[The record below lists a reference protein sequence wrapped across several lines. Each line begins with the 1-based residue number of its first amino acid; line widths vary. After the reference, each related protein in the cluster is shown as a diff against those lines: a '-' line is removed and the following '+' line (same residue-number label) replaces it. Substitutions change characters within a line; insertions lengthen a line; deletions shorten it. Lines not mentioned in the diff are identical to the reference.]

1 MGSGVLGWSR
11 GVRVTYSPRER
22 RDSGDPERRTRLSRA
37 SRTLTSAPGERK
49 HRASALTERQNRS
62 VKAPVLFSAEGL
74 RYVAAMADIR
84 VERRHT
90 IGKEAALAAALR
102 VAERMREKAQ
112 VQFRVNGDT
121 IEFDRSGAKGRIVVG
136 DQTVLVEATLGLLL
150 KPMRGF
156 IEQKIDDYFGRFFQ

>member
-1 MGSGVLGWSR
+1 
-11 GVRVTYSPRER
+11 
-22 RDSGDPERRTRLSRA
+22 
-37 SRTLTSAPGERK
+37 
-49 HRASALTERQNRS
+49 
-62 VKAPVLFSAEGL
+62 
-74 RYVAAMADIR
+74 MADIR

-136 DQTVLVEATLGLLL
+136 PETVLVEATLGLLL

-156 IEQKIDDYFGRFFQ
+156 IEQKIDDYFSRFFQ

>member
-1 MGSGVLGWSR
+1 
-11 GVRVTYSPRER
+11 
-22 RDSGDPERRTRLSRA
+22 
-37 SRTLTSAPGERK
+37 
-49 HRASALTERQNRS
+49 
-62 VKAPVLFSAEGL
+62 
-74 RYVAAMADIR
+74 MADIR

-90 IGKEAALAAALR
+90 IGKEAALAAAMR

-136 DQTVLVEATLGLLL
+136 PETVVVEATLGLLL

-156 IEQKIDDYFGRFFQ
+156 IEQKIDDYFSRFFQ

>member
-1 MGSGVLGWSR
+1 VAL
-11 GVRVTYSPRER
+11 
-22 RDSGDPERRTRLSRA
+22 LSA
-37 SRTLTSAPGERK
+37 QA
-49 HRASALTERQNRS
+49 
-62 VKAPVLFSAEGL
+62 L

-112 VQFRVNGDT
+112 VQYRVNGDA
-121 IEFDRSGAKGRIVVG
+121 IELERSGAKGSIVVG
-136 DQTVLVEATLGLLL
+136 DQSVLAEVTLGLLL

-156 IEQKIDDYFGRFFQ
+156 IEQKIDDYFGRYFQ